1 MVSNSLAKTLYLQI
15 KESIEE
21 GIHSGKYPIGSK
33 LPSENDLCKMFGVS
47 RITIRKALDIL
58 ENSGMIYSVH
68 GKGTFV
74 KTNQIDSD
82 LKKISTFG
90 ETLKKMGY
98 SGFTKIVKYEQRE
111 TNDFERLFHGD
122 EWKRV
127 SHLTL
132 IGYSM
137 DEPVVLY
144 RSVIRYPYG
153 DEMYRKAL
161 ELEREKIPFS
171 TFDLY
176 SEIGLE
182 IGKIDQKVVALNAD
196 GEIAKL
202 LNKKPG
208 DAVLVLDTIIMDKN
222 MQMIEYKKGY
232 YSTDKYTFN
241 LNREL

>member
-1 MVSNSLAKTLYLQI
+1 MVSNYSAKTLYLQI

-33 LPSENDLCKMFGVS
+33 LPSENDLCKMFNVS

-58 ENSGMIYSVH
+58 ENKGMIYSIH

-74 KTNQIDSD
+74 KTNVIDSN
-82 LKKISTFG
+82 LKKISSFG
-90 ETLKKMGY
+90 ATLKNMGY
-98 SGFTKIVKYEQRE
+98 SGFTKILKYEERD
-111 TNDFERLFHGD
+111 TNEFERLLHGD
-122 EWKRV
+122 EWKRA
-127 SHLTL
+127 SYLSL

-144 RSVIRYPYG
+144 RSVIRSPYG
-153 DEMYRKAL
+153 EDMYRKAI
-161 ELEREKIPFS
+161 ELEKQGSPFS

-176 SEIGLE
+176 AQINLE
-182 IGKIDQKVVALNAD
+182 IGKIEQKVIAVNAD
-196 GEIAKL
+196 EEIAKF
-202 LNKKPG
+202 LNKKRG
-208 DAVLVLDTIIMDKN
+208 DAILVLDSFIMDKN
-222 MQMIEYKKGY
+222 MRMIEYKKGY